1 MADDTRLCDCCQ
13 TGESPPELHNPPGLP
28 SLAYRISTYGG
39 FLRRM
44 LAQLSR
50 EGIEDAPN
58 VFRYPLAGLT
68 TRDADDP
75 AIALLD
81 AWAVVGHVLTFY
93 QERLANEGFL
103 RTATERRS
111 ILELAGL
118 IGYQLNPGVSASAHL
133 AFEVDTAVGAPPM
146 AVIPRGTRVQ
156 SVPGQGE
163 LPQPFET
170 AEDITARVEWNALR
184 PRQLR
189 PQELAISAGK
199 LVMLE
204 VSVALG
210 SDATAVDASTV
221 HPLDPGLPLPASGNV
236 RAAEVNTIF
245 LSGTTTGVKAG
256 DVVLLVGKK
265 NVTGATEQTLTKVVR
280 SVEAQDALNRTRV
293 EFEGPQ
299 PKPLGYAVTLN
310 VAAAVSLQAT
320 ALNAASANAV
330 AGATFSEQAL
340 GAYGAVQGW
349 GMTSLVQYYYKAY
362 TVAEPKVKLPPA
374 APGAFA
380 MRTRLGIFGHNAP
393 NLVPTAGNAGM
404 ANQDLSSTPIW
415 RTGVTDCFLERSV
428 PGITNDSWLVLEL
441 AKQFT
446 PFRITTTNE
455 ASLAEF
461 GLSGR
466 STGLVLDANATRDNK
481 FLVRTTTAH
490 VQSDRLALAQ
500 LPIEAEIGEDT
511 GEDARLTLDR
521 MVLNLETG
529 QALTVTGE
537 RADLPGVKS
546 SEIVVLQEVQH
557 SGGFTTLV
565 FESPGLTHRYV
576 RTTVTLCA
584 NVARATH
591 GETVVEVLGSGVG
604 SRPHQTFS
612 LKRAPLTYTA
622 SSAASGAE
630 SSLRVRVN
638 GLLWTEAPQLFDQD
652 ATSERYVVRIADS
665 GTASV
670 IFGDGEHGARL
681 PSGVENVSA
690 VYRSGIG
697 TPGMVG
703 ADRITLMTTRPLG
716 IRGVT
721 NPLPASGA
729 ADPERGDDARA
740 NAPLTV
746 LAMGRIVSLRDA
758 EDFAR
763 AFAGIGKAKAVAL
776 WRGSAT
782 WVHLTIAASVPAP
795 VEAGATTA
803 LPDFRVDLAS
813 PLGRNLA
820 DAIDTC
826 REPSMQLRLDTY
838 QPLYFDVGAKL
849 SIDPRHEWTVVEAAV
864 RSTLLSTFSFAVRQF
879 GQAVTVA
886 DLVQAVHSVDGVV
899 FVDVDV
905 LRRFDQASPDLPVN
919 GALAANGVQWDEHES
934 EPGALAQLL
943 LINPL
948 GIALSRV

>member
-1 MADDTRLCDCCQ
+1 MADDTRLCDCCHS
-13 TGESPPELHNPPGLP
+13 GESQPRLHNPPGLP
-28 SLAYRISTYGG
+28 SLAYRISKYGD

-44 LAQLSR
+44 LARLSR
-50 EGIEDAPN
+50 EGVEESPN

-81 AWAVVGHVLTFY
+81 AWAVIGHVLTFY

-133 AFEVDTAVGAPPM
+133 AFEVDTAAGAPPT

-170 AEDITARVEWNALR
+170 VEDITARVEWNALR

-189 PQELAISAGK
+189 PQELAISAGT

-210 SDATAVDASTV
+210 SDATAIDVSSV
-221 HPLDPGLPLPASGNV
+221 HPLELGLPLPESGSIK
-236 RAAEVNTIF
+236 AAEVNTIF
-245 LSGTTTGVKAG
+245 VSGTTTGIKAG
-256 DVVLLVGKK
+256 DVVLLVGKR
-265 NVTGATEQTLTKVVR
+265 NVADATEQTLTKVVR
-280 SVEAQDALNRTRV
+280 SVETQDALNRTRV

-299 PKPLGYAVTLN
+299 PRPLGYAVTLN
-310 VAAAVSLQAT
+310 VVATVSLQAT

-349 GMTSLVQYYYKAY
+349 GMTSLVQYYYKNY
-362 TVAEPKVKLPPA
+362 TLAQPKVKLPPA

-380 MRTRLGIFGHNAP
+380 MRTRLGFFGHNAP
-393 NLVPTAGNAGM
+393 GLVPKTDNTGM
-404 ANQDLSSTPIW
+404 AVQDLSPTPIW
-415 RTGVTDCFLERSV
+415 RTGGTDCFLERTV
-428 PGITNDSWLVLEL
+428 QGITNDSWLVLEL
-441 AKQFT
+441 ARQFT

-466 STGLVLDANATRDNK
+466 STGLVLDATATKDNK
-481 FLVRTTTAH
+481 FRVRTTTAH

-500 LPIEAEIGEDT
+500 LPIDADIGEGTSEDT
-511 GEDARLTLDR
+511 RLTLDR

-529 QALTVTGE
+529 QALALTGE
-537 RADLPGVKS
+537 RADLPGVTS
-546 SEIVVLQEVQH
+546 SEIVVLKDVQH

-565 FESPGLTHRYV
+565 FESPGLKRRYL
-576 RTTVTLCA
+576 RTTVTLSA
-584 NVARATH
+584 NVALATH
-591 GETVVEVLGSGVG
+591 GETVVEVLGSGFG

-612 LKRAPLTYTA
+612 LKRTPLTYTA
-622 SSAASGAE
+622 SSSASGAE

-638 GLLWTEAPQLFDQD
+638 GLLWEESPQLYDQG
-652 ATSERYVVRIADS
+652 ATSERYVVRISDA

-670 IFGDGEHGARL
+670 TFGDGEHGARL
-681 PSGVENVSA
+681 PSGIENVAA

-697 TPGMVG
+697 AAGMVG
-703 ADRITLMTTRPLG
+703 ADRITLMTMRPLG
-716 IRGVT
+716 VRGVT

-729 ADPERGDDARA
+729 ADPERADDARA

-763 AFAGIGKAKAVAL
+763 AFAGIGKTKAVAL
-776 WRGSAT
+776 WRGGAT
-782 WVHLTIAASVPAP
+782 WVHLTVAASVPAA
-795 VEAGATTA
+795 VEAGETTA

-813 PLGRNLA
+813 PLGTNLA
-820 DAIDTC
+820 DAIDSC
-826 REPSMQLRLDTY
+826 KEPSMRLRLDTY

-849 SIDPRHEWTVVEAAV
+849 SIDPRHEWATVEAAL
-864 RSTLLSTFSFAVRQF
+864 RAALLSAFSFAARQF

-886 DLVQAVHSVDGVV
+886 ELVQVVHAVDGVV

-905 LRRFDQASPDLPVN
+905 LRRFDQASPDLPAN
-919 GALAANGVQWDEHES
+919 GALVANGVQWAEHES
-934 EPGALAQLL
+934 EPGTLAQLL

-948 GIALSRV
+948 GIALARM

>member
-1 MADDTRLCDCCQ
+1 MADDTRLCDCCHTAASQ
-13 TGESPPELHNPPGLP
+13 PQLHNPPGLP
-28 SLAYRISTYGG
+28 SLAYRISTYGD

-44 LAQLSR
+44 LAQLPR

-133 AFEVDTAVGAPPM
+133 AFDVDTAVGAPPT

-170 AEDITARVEWNALR
+170 AADITARVEWNALR

-210 SDATAVDASTV
+210 SDATAVDVSTL
-221 HPLDPGLPLPASGNV
+221 HPLDLGLPLPASGNV
-236 RAAEVNTIF
+236 RAAEVNTLF
-245 LSGTTTGVKAG
+245 LSGTTTGIKAG
-256 DVVLLVGKK
+256 DVVLLVGKR

-310 VAAAVSLQAT
+310 VVAAVSLQAT

-330 AGATFSEQAL
+330 AAATFSEQAL

-349 GMTSLVQYYYKAY
+349 GMTSLVQYYYQTY
-362 TVAEPKVKLPPA
+362 TAAEPKVKLPPA

-380 MRTRLGIFGHNAP
+380 MRTRLGFFGHNAP
-393 NLVPTAGNAGM
+393 SLIPQAGNAGM
-404 ANQDLSSTPIW
+404 KDQDLSSTAIW
-415 RTGVTDCFLERSV
+415 RTGGTDCFLERSV
-428 PGITNDSWLVLEL
+428 QGITNDSWLVLEL

-446 PFRITTTNE
+446 PFRVTTTNE

-461 GLSGR
+461 GLSGKA
-466 STGLVLDANATRDNK
+466 TGLVLDAGATKDNK
-481 FLVRTTTAH
+481 FRVRTTTAH
-490 VQSDRLALAQ
+490 VQSDRLLLAQ

-511 GEDARLTLDR
+511 GEDTRLTLDR

-529 QALTVTGE
+529 QALALTGE

-546 SEIVVLQEVQH
+546 SEIVVLKEVQH

-565 FESPGLTHRYV
+565 FEPPGLTHRYV
-576 RTTVTLCA
+576 RTTVTLSA
-584 NVARATH
+584 NVALATH

-604 SRPHQTFS
+604 SRSHQTFS
-612 LKRAPLTYTA
+612 LKRSPLTYTA
-622 SSAASGAE
+622 SSSATGAE

-638 GLLWTEAPQLFDQD
+638 GLLWEESPQLFDQD

-665 GTASV
+665 GTARV
-670 IFGDGEHGARL
+670 VFGDGEHGARL
-681 PSGVENVSA
+681 PSGAENVAA

-697 TPGMVG
+697 APGMVG

-729 ADPERGDDARA
+729 ADPERADDARA

-782 WVHLTIAASVPAP
+782 WVHLTVAASVPAP

-813 PLGRNLA
+813 PLGMNLA
-820 DAIDTC
+820 GAIDTYK
-826 REPSMQLRLDTY
+826 EPSMQLRLDTY
-838 QPLYFDVGAKL
+838 QPLYFDVAAKV
-849 SIDPRHEWTVVEAAV
+849 SIEPHHEWTVVEAAI
-864 RSTLLSTFSFAVRQF
+864 RSALLAAFSFASREF
-879 GQAVTVA
+879 GQAVTTA
-886 DLVQAVHSVDGVV
+886 DLVRVVHSVDGVV
-899 FVDVDV
+899 FVDIDV
-905 LRRFDQASPDLPVN
+905 LRRFDQTSPDVPVN
-919 GALAANGVQWDEHES
+919 GALVATGVQWAEHES
-934 EPGALAQLL
+934 EPGGLAQLL

-948 GIALSRV
+948 GVALTRM